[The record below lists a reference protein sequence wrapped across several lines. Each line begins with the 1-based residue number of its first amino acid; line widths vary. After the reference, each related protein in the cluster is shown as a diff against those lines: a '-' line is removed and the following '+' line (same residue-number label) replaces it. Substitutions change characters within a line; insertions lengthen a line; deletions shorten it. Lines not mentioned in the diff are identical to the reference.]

1 MIENIND
8 LHEFLEYESA
18 IYHLKWGG
26 GKVAAW

>member
-26 GKVAAW
+26 KVAAW